1 MQKILNFKKCQ
12 KDNDI
17 RNYIQKSMTKMH
29 FISYWPYIFFTQ
41 EPALELPAQAQVSL
55 TLHNINF
62 FLSEFNVYS
71 RNLIFFIIK
80 KIFRSYFCLYRY

>member
-1 MQKILNFKKCQ
+1 MILGIIFKNQWQRCILFHI
-12 KDNDI
+12 DHI
-17 RNYIQKSMTKMH
+17 
-29 FISYWPYIFFTQ
+29 FFFTQ